1 MPRYYH
7 TFNSKQTIYRA
18 QSKPFEFVFSFN
30 LTLKM
35 PLVFVQITPGRR
47 RDIHTYNISI
57 LGVLFS
63 NLEIYLK
70 TLKCIRAKTEN

>member
-1 MPRYYH
+1 
-7 TFNSKQTIYRA
+7 
-18 QSKPFEFVFSFN
+18 
-30 LTLKM
+30 M